1 MKIHMLA
8 KEILTRHIQ
17 TRSCRKGGP
26 NKYLS
31 RETET
36 SKNCQRRIHVT
47 NVNNPASINP
57 RTKKVTSTPK
67 KKVTNN
73 METITCVHKKLKNYS
88 SQIII
93 VANQLLCNKESRNL
107 KN

>member
-1 MKIHMLA
+1 M
-8 KEILTRHIQ
+8 
-17 TRSCRKGGP
+17 
-26 NKYLS
+26 S

-93 VANQLLCNKESRNL
+93 VANQLLCSKESRNL